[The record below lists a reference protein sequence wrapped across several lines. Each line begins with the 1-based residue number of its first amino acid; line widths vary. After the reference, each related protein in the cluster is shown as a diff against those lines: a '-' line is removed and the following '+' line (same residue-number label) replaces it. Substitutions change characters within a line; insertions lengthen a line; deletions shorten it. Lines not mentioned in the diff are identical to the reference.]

1 MQTLG
6 PSWLNPQYLLDSL
19 GPWALWGTAVV
30 VFIECGLF
38 FFLLPGDSLLF
49 TVGLLVSQGAIHHS
63 LALVLVVLTVAA
75 FGGNVAG
82 YEIGRAAGP
91 RIIGPNSRLVKPKHI
106 DQTYAFFDRYGPRA
120 LVLGRFVPIVR
131 TFITLVAG
139 VGRMD
144 RRRFYLYSGIGAVLW
159 AVGVTLLGYFLGNV
173 PFIRSNIESMLIAIV
188 VVSLVP
194 VAIEWLL
201 HRRRTKA
208 GALDAAGRDPR
219 YDEPSER
226 QRVVDED
233 ITGP

>member
-1 MQTLG
+1 MHTLG
-6 PSWLNPQYLLDSL
+6 PSWLDPQHLLDSF
-19 GPWALWGTAVV
+19 GPWALPGAMAV

-49 TVGLLVSQGAIHHS
+49 TVGLLVAEGTIHHPLW
-63 LALVLVVLTVAA
+63 LALLLLTLAA

-91 RIIGPNSRLVKPKHI
+91 KIVGPNSRLVKQKHI

-144 RRRFYLYSGIGAVLW
+144 RRRFYTYSGIGAVLW
-159 AVGVTLLGYFLGNV
+159 AVGVTLLGYFLGTI
-173 PFIRSNIESMLIAIV
+173 PLIRNHIETMLMAIV
-188 VVSLVP
+188 AVSLVP
-194 VAIEWLL
+194 IAIEWLL
-201 HRRRTKA
+201 HRRRTKGEA
-208 GALDAAGRDPR
+208 DARDGRDPR
-219 YDEPSER
+219 YDEAHER
-226 QRVVDED
+226 QRVADED
-233 ITGP
+233 ITGA

>member
-1 MQTLG
+1 MHALG
-6 PSWLNPQYLLDSL
+6 PSWLDPQHLLDSL
-19 GPWALWGTAVV
+19 GPWALWGTAAV

-49 TVGLLVSQGAIHHS
+49 TVGLLVAEGSIKHP
-63 LALVLVVLTVAA
+63 LWLVLVLLTIAA

-82 YEIGRAAGP
+82 YEIGRASGP
-91 RIIGPNSRLVKPKHI
+91 RIVRPGSRLVKQKHI

-144 RRRFYLYSGIGAVLW
+144 RRRFYLYSGVGALLW
-159 AVGVTLLGYFLGNV
+159 AVGVTLLGYFLGTI
-173 PFIRSNIESMLIAIV
+173 PIIRNHIETMLIAIV
-188 VVSLVP
+188 AVSLVP
-194 VAIEWLL
+194 VGIEWLL
-201 HRRRTKA
+201 HRRRAKA
-208 GALDAAGRDPR
+208 GGADAGRDPR
-219 YDEPSER
+219 YDEAPER

-233 ITGP
+233 VAGA

>member
-1 MQTLG
+1 MHALG
-6 PSWLNPQYLLDSL
+6 PSWLDPQHLLDSL
-19 GPWALWGTAVV
+19 GPWALWGTAAV

-49 TVGLLVSQGAIHHS
+49 TVGLLVAEGSIKHP
-63 LALVLVVLTVAA
+63 LWLVLVMLTIAA

-91 RIIGPNSRLVKPKHI
+91 RIVRPGSRLVKQKHI

-144 RRRFYLYSGIGAVLW
+144 RRRFYTYSGVGAVLW
-159 AVGVTLLGYFLGNV
+159 AVGVTLLGYFLGTIPIVRNH
-173 PFIRSNIESMLIAIV
+173 IESMLIAIV
-188 VVSLVP
+188 VVSLIP
-194 VAIEWLL
+194 VGIEWLL
-201 HRRRTKA
+201 HRRREASA
-208 GALDAAGRDPR
+208 GAAHAGRDAR
-219 YDEPSER
+219 YDDRDER
-226 QRVVDED
+226 QRVIDED
-233 ITGP
+233 VTG

>member
-1 MQTLG
+1 MHTLG
-6 PSWLNPQYLLDSL
+6 PSWLDPQHLLDSF
-19 GPWALWGTAVV
+19 GPWALWGAMAV

-49 TVGLLVSQGAIHHS
+49 TVGLLVSEGTIHYP
-63 LALVLVVLTVAA
+63 LWLVLVLLTLAA

-91 RIIGPNSRLVKPKHI
+91 KIVGPSSRLVKQKHI

-144 RRRFYLYSGIGAVLW
+144 RRRFYTYSGLGAVLW
-159 AVGVTLLGYFLGNV
+159 AVGVTLLGYFLGTIPIV
-173 PFIRSNIESMLIAIV
+173 RGHIESMLLAIV
-188 VVSLVP
+188 LVSLVP
-194 VAIEWLL
+194 VGIEWLL
-201 HRRRTKA
+201 HRRRAKA
-208 GALDAAGRDPR
+208 TARDDGRDPR
-219 YDEPSER
+219 YDEVHER

-233 ITGP
+233 VTGP